1 MQDPHRTFSAVT
13 YTDANKSF
21 QHRLGEGEYVSETSD
36 VLLQKLR
43 REYHDALLKS
53 VLTVDEHGI
62 PSNADKNNRLSI
74 EIASGIAK
82 KLSAET
88 GTRLAAQ
95 TSGSE
100 FELINADFIK
110 KAFSVLEHLRPGP
123 WEIRKVGGRA
133 KHAIAE
139 FEQYE
144 HLKALDEAAHLNP
157 ELAAVLGSDYTISPD
172 VIIARLPIEDSIIN
186 SVRPYVDETVARR
199 SSLRKS
205 NGGKPLLHAS
215 ISSKWT
221 IRSDRS
227 QNSRSEALNLIRNRK
242 GHLPHVVVVAGEPLP
257 SRLASIALGT
267 GDIDCVYHFA
277 LIELLETIEAAGDSD
292 ALEML
297 RIMVNGKRLKD
308 ISDLPLDLA
317 I

>member
-1 MQDPHRTFSAVT
+1 MTNALIAKARKKYHAS
-13 YTDANKSF
+13 
-21 QHRLGEGEYVSETSD
+21 
-36 VLLQKLR
+36 LLQ
-43 REYHDALLKS
+43 S
-53 VLTVDEHGI
+53 VLTVNSQGV
-62 PSNADKNNRLSI
+62 PSNADKDSKLSVR
-74 EIASGIAK
+74 IAKGIAE
-82 KLSAET
+82 LLESEAGE
-88 GTRLAAQ
+88 RLAGQ

-100 FELINADFIK
+100 FEAINAEFIRDTFLGLNHIRPGHWEIK
-110 KAFSVLEHLRPGP
+110 KIGNRN
-123 WEIRKVGGRA
+123 RM
-133 KHAIAE
+133 AIAG
-139 FEQYE
+139 FEQYA
-144 HLKALDEAAHLNP
+144 HLTALDEASKNNP
-157 ELAAVLGSDYTISPD
+157 ELAAALGNDYTITPD
-172 VIIARLPIEDSIIN
+172 IIIVQNLLQDAELNRDEPM
-186 SVRPYVDETVARR
+186 VDLNVSRR
-199 SSLRKS
+199 AAIRAI

-242 GHLPHVVVVAGEPLP
+242 GHLPHIVVVTAEPLP

-277 LIELLETIEAAGDSD
+277 LDELKQSVEMANAED

-297 RIMVNGKRLKD
+297 NIMIDGKRLKD